1 VNDPVLPEFDY
12 TPRTR
17 IVCGPNTLDRLGDLT
32 REHGGHRV
40 LLVTDR
46 GLVRAGHADRAAA
59 VLANAGRTV
68 IRFDR
73 VTENPTSTVVES
85 CVNVARGAGVD
96 FLVGLGGGSSMDTAK
111 GCNFLLTGG
120 GRMEDY
126 WGVGKATHPMLP
138 LIAVPT
144 TTGTGSECQ
153 SFALITRAETHVKM
167 ACGDPKAAAKVAL
180 LDPRLALSQ
189 PRNVTFCTGID
200 ALAHAVES
208 AVSTRRNPI
217 SLMYSREAFRLCV
230 RALPRI
236 LSKSD
241 DLAAVGQ
248 MQLGAAWAGTAI
260 ENSMLGAA
268 HAAANPLTRRFGLTH
283 GLAVGLAL
291 PHVVRL
297 NSAIPA
303 AESIYADLL
312 RHAGLLTNALTDIS
326 VSTLLADQLDQCFH
340 LADTPPELA
349 TVVLDDQ
356 DITQLAQEAAAQWTA
371 QFNPR
376 PLTAEEFAGIYRMIR
391 DDLQV
396 TEDRSRIR

>member
-1 VNDPVLPEFDY
+1 VNDSVLPEFDY

-32 REHGGHRV
+32 RQHGGHRA
-40 LLVTDR
+40 LLVTDQ
-46 GLVRAGHADRAAA
+46 GLVRAGHADRAAT
-59 VLANAGRTV
+59 VLANAGLTV

-85 CVNVARGAGVD
+85 CVSVARGAGVD
-96 FLVGLGGGSSMDTAK
+96 FLVGLGGGSSIDTAK

-138 LIAVPT
+138 LIAIPT

-153 SFALITRAETHVKM
+153 SFALITQAETHVKM

-217 SLMYSREAFRLCV
+217 SSIYSREAFRLCI

-297 NSAIPA
+297 NGAVPA

-312 RHAGLLTNALTDIS
+312 RHAGLLNSTPTANA
-326 VSTLLADQLDQCFH
+326 VSTLLADLLDQCFH

-349 TVVLDDQ
+349 TVVFDEQ
-356 DITQLAQEAAAQWTA
+356 AMTQLAQEAAAQWTA

-376 PLTAEEFAGIYRMIR
+376 PLTAEEFAAIYRMIR

-396 TEDRSRIR
+396 TEDRSTIR